1 MKKRKKCSDNAEI
14 DMAPLI
20 DMVFLLLIF
29 FMCSATMSQVD
40 LTPDVAL
47 PVAPR
52 AQVPDDMRDR
62 GTVNI
67 LSDNT
72 FMISGAVVTETEL
85 KTCMKQK
92 YKENPEIKLYLRV
105 DKSVPFAQ
113 VKKVLRACAET
124 GIADIVFGSFQSESM

>member
-1 MKKRKKCSDNAEI
+1 MKRNRKTSEYAEI

-29 FMCSATMSQVD
+29 FMCTATMSQVD

-47 PVAPR
+47 PVAPH

-62 GTVNI
+62 GTINI
-67 LSDNT
+67 LPDNT
-72 FMISGAVVTETEL
+72 FMIAGVIVSEKKMREVMQEKL
-85 KTCMKQK
+85 
-92 YKENPEIKLYLRV
+92 KENPGIKLYLRA
-105 DKSVPFAQ
+105 DKGVPFIH

-124 GIADIVFGSFQSESM
+124 GISDIVFGSFQSESM

>member
-1 MKKRKKCSDNAEI
+1 MRKRKKSGEYAEI

-62 GTVNI
+62 GTVSI
-67 LSDNT
+67 LPDNT
-72 FMISGAVVTETEL
+72 FMISGSIVSEKEL
-85 KTCMKQK
+85 IECMKQK
-92 YKENPEIKLYLRV
+92 VKQNSEIKLYLRA
-105 DKSVPFAQ
+105 DKSVPFIQ
-113 VKKVLRACAET
+113 VKKVLRACADT
-124 GIADIVFGSFQSESM
+124 GISDVVFASFQSENM